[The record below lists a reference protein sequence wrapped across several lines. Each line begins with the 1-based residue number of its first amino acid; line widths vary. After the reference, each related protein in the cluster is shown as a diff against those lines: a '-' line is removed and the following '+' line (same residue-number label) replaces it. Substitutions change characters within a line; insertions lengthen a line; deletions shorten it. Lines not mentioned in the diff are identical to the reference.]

1 MPAAMACHPGGTGP
15 GVKVTA
21 HVAGETLFKSTGA
34 TRRTLTAEMQSRGA
48 GVESFMAVPIM
59 QAVRVGHYV
68 VKQHFLGRKR
78 YPLVLMLEPLF
89 RCNLA
94 CAGCGK
100 IDYPAQILNQRMSVQ
115 ECLDADAEADAPVIA
130 IAGGEPLLHKEMPQI
145 VKGLIGRKKYV
156 YLCTNALLLEKKL
169 DDYTPSPF
177 FSFDVHLDGDAN
189 MHDASVCQDGVY
201 ERAVAAIRNAK
212 ARGFRV
218 SINCTLFDGADPKRV
233 ASFFDEVMAMGVD
246 GIMTAPGYAYERAPD
261 QEHFL
266 NRQKTKQLFRD
277 IFRLGKGK
285 KWRFTQSPL
294 FLNFLAGNETYHC
307 TPWGKPLRTVFGWQ
321 RPCYLLGEGYAKTYQ
336 ELMDDT
342 AWEKYGTGAYE
353 KCADCMVHS
362 GYESTAVMDAVRR
375 PWHIMKVALLGPETE
390 KPMAPEISLENQ
402 RPAEY
407 RYEEQVHAQ
416 IQNIE
421 AQKSARAPRVRFHR
435 AETAPA
441 EEKSAATV

>member
-1 MPAAMACHPGGTGP
+1 
-15 GVKVTA
+15 
-21 HVAGETLFKSTGA
+21 
-34 TRRTLTAEMQSRGA
+34 
-48 GVESFMAVPIM
+48 MAVPLM
-59 QAVRVGHYV
+59 QAVRVGRYV
-68 VKQHFLGRKR
+68 VKQHLLGRKR

-100 IDYPAQILNQRMSVQ
+100 IDYPAQILNQRLSVQ

-130 IAGGEPLLHKEMPQI
+130 IAGGEPLLHKEMPEI
-145 VKGLIGRKKYV
+145 VKGLTARKKYV
-156 YLCTNALLLEKKL
+156 YLCTNGLLLEKKL
-169 DDYTPSPF
+169 DDYEPNPF
-177 FSFDVHLDGDAN
+177 FSWDIHLDGDKA
-189 MHDASVCQDGVY
+189 MHDSSVCQEGVY
-201 ERAVAAIRNAK
+201 ERAVAAIRKAK
-212 ARGFRV
+212 ERGFRV
-218 SINCTLFDGADPKRV
+218 SINCTLFDGANPERV
-233 ASFFDEVMAMGVD
+233 AKFFDEVMALGVD
-246 GIMTAPGYAYERAPD
+246 GVMTAPGYAYERAPD

-294 FLNFLAGNETYHC
+294 FLNFLAGNENYHC

-321 RPCYLLGEGYAKTYQ
+321 RPCYLLGEGYAKTFK

-342 AWEKYGTGAYE
+342 AWEQYGTGAYE

-362 GYESTAVMDAVRR
+362 GYESTAVMDAVKR
-375 PWHIMKVALLGPETE
+375 PWHIAKVALFGPETE

-407 RYEEQVHAQ
+407 KYEAQVAEQVTLLDSRKPARGPRVRVHKAKEEQVAV
-416 IQNIE
+416 
-421 AQKSARAPRVRFHR
+421 AD
-435 AETAPA
+435 
-441 EEKSAATV
+441 AAD